1 MRMSKLNTEIESHL
15 MRVYEQYTAKKLTYL
30 EEVQLFQD
38 LVDSGLYLQ
47 LGGEV
52 IEQARN
58 YIRREVI
65 KPAFQLNIYED

>member
-1 MRMSKLNTEIESHL
+1 MRMNKLNPDIETHL
-15 MRVYEQYTAKKLTYL
+15 MRVYGQYTEKKLTYV

-52 IEQARN
+52 IEQAR
-58 YIRREVI
+58 YLIRREVI
-65 KPAFQLNIYED
+65 KPAFQLNLYED